1 MNRRF
6 RRPLEEAELITLTF
20 WPTYHTRGGLIRL
33 QSSALGERF
42 CNLELPGDVFT
53 PTVVH
58 LIRS

>member
-33 QSSALGERF
+33 QESRDPSASGTV
-42 CNLELPGDVFT
+42 CQIPTT
-53 PTVVH
+53 PFQRAKLTP
-58 LIRS
+58 